1 MRRRRRTRAEM
12 RCSHCGRMLAYATP
26 CRHCNADEDVMPAV
40 APEDYGGLMDENTG
54 DREAREEGL
63 WDNIERD
70 AE

>member
-1 MRRRRRTRAEM
+1 
-12 RCSHCGRMLAYATP
+12 MLAYATP